1 MEEQSMIES
10 TTMYEF
16 HLWIVNARRKTFHS
30 HDFHDGILM
39 SSRHLTLII
48 PPFTNSYL
56 SFFLFLL
63 YSFFFVLFGY
73 ELECERLVPITMY
86 GDENK
91 DG

>member
-1 MEEQSMIES
+1 MSFIFGLS
-10 TTMYEF
+10 TPEGKRFIAMTQ
-16 HLWIVNARRKTFHS
+16 
-30 HDFHDGILM
+30 DGILM

-48 PPFTNSYL
+48 PSFTNSYL